1 MILKFQVLA
10 KHNKEVRCNSGAAPA
25 TVRLT
30 KSSMPLSGANMRMER
45 EESRMKPSQE
55 TYLKIKSREENML
68 LIMLPCKDLSHPH
81 KTNSKRIILKSNLNV
96 IINNLAI
103 DGYFISGEIKQDF
116 TKKVIL

>member
-1 MILKFQVLA
+1 
-10 KHNKEVRCNSGAAPA
+10 
-25 TVRLT
+25 
-30 KSSMPLSGANMRMER
+30 
-45 EESRMKPSQE
+45 
-55 TYLKIKSREENML
+55 ML